1 VSLTEPD
8 NRQSFIRTLRAV
20 VDPRGQAVS
29 AHDRLYLASRV
40 PTLIVWG
47 ARDRIIPVG
56 HAMAAHE
63 AIPGSQLVIFEKSGH
78 FPHTE
83 EPEHFVEVIEQ
94 FIDGTEALELDEQ
107 EWRAMLTAGPP
118 A

>member
-1 VSLTEPD
+1 MSLTEPD

-47 ARDRIIPVG
+47 TDDVYFDVKWSQWLART
-56 HAMAAHE
+56 
-63 AIPGSQLVIFEKSGH
+63 IPGTRRRIELEGARIFLA
-78 FPHTE
+78 E
-83 EPEHFVEVIEQ
+83 ERWRQ
-94 FIDGTEALELDEQ
+94 FNGELRTHWAAL
-107 EWRAMLTAGPP
+107 P
-118 A
+118 ANP